1 MILTKLIHRLE
12 PIIFGLVIAI
22 VLAFLIRYQSWLV
35 LSSIV
40 VRIWS
45 WWVHCTKTMVSLA
58 KIIVSSKIFYGFV
71 SILVGLL
78 IGILFHYLIYRFTL
92 PSKPFVY
99 AAF

>member
-12 PIIFGLVIAI
+12 PFVFGLVIAI
-22 VLAFLIRYQSWLV
+22 FLTYVVRYQL
-35 LSSIV
+35 LLITIPG
-40 VRIWS
+40 RIWS
-45 WWVHCTKTMVSLA
+45 WLVRCAKTIVALA

-71 SILVGLL
+71 SVVIGLL